1 MAKIDHTNYA
11 TTLKQSTNPRGSS
24 PNGNVYFDVAN
35 NKIQMIG
42 VDELPTITYPVGH
55 PGYTDGNPVPN
66 PYSRNDGFTLRA
78 LYRFEGSRRRD
89 EASGLRGYERLI
101 KGSYRFAGAYN
112 FINGGKLDGTD
123 RAGVRDSGWIE
134 YANQGDGQSIVDRI
148 YHGVQSLNSIQ
159 PGTQPYWALVTV
171 TDEAALQAAT
181 WANFV
186 RTGSINE
193 AVQVFGDSTYDAGAG
208 DFDYTARKL
217 VARVRSWQYNGG
229 ETTSVASGISEFSG
243 FSAGYGVGETAN
255 ANNTYLSADVYGGA
269 QVAPWTGMSLELL
282 AVAQNEGGFVG
293 GGTAPFSWILH
304 NTGGVPGV
312 PGTVEQC
319 AAFLDALALQD
330 ATINTGVAYNGKK
343 GRIWYS
349 RDSSGRVV
357 TSTGLFIEG
366 LSTLEKQNA
375 VMTDNNG
382 VQKTYPYYPTIEID
396 PGAAAIADTLAWFH
410 VFYNEGTGVFDSA
423 TAFTVTD
430 ALGAPM
436 KGVVSSSVNGSN
448 KIALDYDFD
457 GNTENGTGSG
467 SKDMVVL
474 VEGDG
479 GAAQAIAYFTVTRIP
494 LVQVTC
500 APASD
505 TNA

>member
-1 MAKIDHTNYA
+1 MAIVDHTNYA
-11 TTLKQSTNPRGSS
+11 TAFKQSANPRGSS
-24 PNGNVYFDVAN
+24 PDGNVYFDVAN
-35 NKIQMIG
+35 NRIQVIG
-42 VDELPTITYPVGH
+42 AEELPFLDAPT
-55 PGYTDGNPVPN
+55 NAVPN
-66 PYSRNDGFTLRA
+66 LYNRAEGFTLRA
-78 LYRFEGSRRRD
+78 LYRFEGARRRVD
-89 EASGLRGYERLI
+89 ENLRRYERLL

-123 RAGVRDSGWIE
+123 RNGVRGSGWIE
-134 YANQGDGQSIVDRI
+134 YANQGDGMTEVDRI
-148 YHGVQSLNSIQ
+148 YHGVQSLNAIQ
-159 PGTQPYWALVTV
+159 AGTQPYWALVTAL
-171 TDEAALQAAT
+171 DEATLQAAT
-181 WANFV
+181 WTNFV

-208 DFDYTARKL
+208 DFDYLSRKL

-229 ETTSVASGISEFSG
+229 ETTSIASGITEFSG

-255 ANNTYLSADVYGGA
+255 ANNIYTLSDVYGGA

-293 GGTAPFSWILH
+293 GGTAPFSWVLH

-312 PGTVEQC
+312 PGTVQQC
-319 AAFLDALALQD
+319 AAFLDALALQN
-330 ATINTGVAYNGKK
+330 ATINTGVAYNGRK

-366 LSTLEKQNA
+366 LTTPEKQNA

-382 VQKTYPYYPTIEID
+382 VAKTYPFYPTIEID
-396 PGAAAIADTLAWFH
+396 PGLAAVADTQAWFH

-430 ALGAPM
+430 SAGNPM
-436 KGVVSSSVNGSN
+436 KGVVSAVVDGNG
-448 KIALDYDFD
+448 KISLPYNFD
-457 GNTENGTGSG
+457 GNTENGTGTG
-467 SKDMVVL
+467 PKDMVVL
-474 VEGDG
+474 IEGDALPG
-479 GAAQAIAYFTVTRIP
+479 QAGAAQAIAYFTVTRVP
-494 LVQVTC
+494 LIQVTC
-500 APASD
+500 APATD